1 MDILTESNFELY
13 AAQHYDNP
21 NCIDILE
28 FQDDLSRIKYIK
40 RLFKR
45 YKETNDLKVR
55 LILNHLVTFYNVFPP
70 EYGTRM
76 LIFKLEEYTH
86 LLKPFLIFLKCWP
99 DNQTINIK
107 NKNINC
113 NSIGMDPLIV
123 KQLRNF

>member
-1 MDILTESNFELY
+1 MDILTEANFELY

-70 EYGTRM
+70 EYGTKM
-76 LIFKLEEYTH
+76 LIFKLEELFVKMPLIPMIYTH
-86 LLKPFLIFLKCWP
+86 IMITVRT
-99 DNQTINIK
+99 DNNLEITEK
-107 NKNINC
+107 L
-113 NSIGMDPLIV
+113 S
-123 KQLRNF
+123 R